1 MVDSISEAEETLDL
15 MPDRDGQRHAC
26 DEEHEEH
33 EPEPD
38 PRAPCA
44 PAMRRTGLPAGS
56 MEAHGVSKGLVIDDG
71 DVIRPC
77 LTRLLRHGR
86 SVGIQLR

>member
-1 MVDSISEAEETLDL
+1 MDDSISEAEETLNL
-15 MPDRDGQRHAC
+15 TPDRDGQHHAC
-26 DEEHEEH
+26 NEEHEEH
-33 EPEPD
+33 EPEPN
-38 PRAPCA
+38 PRAACPL
-44 PAMRRTGLPAGS
+44 AMRGAGLPARS
-56 MEAHGVSKGLVIDDG
+56 MQAHGISKGLVVDDG